1 MFDLNTG
8 KGHWFYL
15 KTDNILSVKLILT
28 DASVFTTV
36 NTTVFMSDGCSR
48 SHRQQ
53 VRTLSGMQALTPW
66 LSRDVSVAG
75 SLCDSS
81 SALSHMLSLLLSTV
95 LHVMSSSLLSHPV
108 IEATIQ
114 QRTTNNVKIITK

>member
-15 KTDNILSVKLILT
+15 KTDNILSVKLMLT
-28 DASVFTTV
+28 DANVFTTV

-53 VRTLSGMQALTPW
+53 VRTLRDASSDSVVESGCFSRW
-66 LSRDVSVAG
+66 LVV
-75 SLCDSS
+75 
-81 SALSHMLSLLLSTV
+81 
-95 LHVMSSSLLSHPV
+95 
-108 IEATIQ
+108 
-114 QRTTNNVKIITK
+114 